1 MSPLQPLNKS
11 ARLAI
16 LCYVGI
22 SAIVFLL
29 MMIVGLVMR
38 ASQAQLIGVPPQFFY
53 QLMTA
58 HGGSMIVTSGLAA
71 SAVLWYF
78 LRRYTNLYT
87 PILWINLGLFLTG
100 VVLILGSIFIGGFA
114 GAWTFLFP
122 LPSHGLG
129 IWSTGA
135 ATAFIVGLLLIG
147 VGFLIFYLEVARAI
161 LKEYGSIPK
170 ALGWPQLFKN
180 SSDTMP
186 PATIV
191 AGTMVFIVNIL
202 GILAGAVVLVLI
214 LINLYVPRFEV
225 DPLLTKNLTYF
236 FGHVFINATI
246 YQAVIAVYELLP
258 QYTGRTWKVNKVFL
272 AAWTASSLMVMAVY
286 PHHLMMDFAMP
297 SWMAISAQIFSYANG
312 IPLIIVTA
320 WGALTIV
327 HRSGIKWDAA
337 SLLLMIAIFGW
348 SAGVIPAIIDA
359 TVAVNKV
366 MHNTLWVPGHFHF
379 YLLTGLVAM
388 LLGFMI
394 YMINGDDQSAP
405 INPNKPIDVKPMTAA
420 DTSAIWVYT
429 LGSIGFSMM
438 FLISGTA
445 SVPRRWAEHFP
456 EWIVYSQVATVFGS
470 FIVLA
475 MLILVIKIVIRLPKA
490 RTL

>member
-1 MSPLQPLNKS
+1 MTSVQPLGKS
-11 ARLAI
+11 SRAAI
-16 LCYVGI
+16 LTYLAA
-22 SAIVFLL
+22 SAAVFLL

-38 ASQAQLIGVPPQFFY
+38 ASQAQIIGVPPQFFY

-58 HGGSMIVTSGLAA
+58 HGGGMIVISGLAS

-78 LRRYTNLYT
+78 LRRYTSLYT

-100 VVLILGSIFIGGFA
+100 VVFVLSSIFIGGFA

-129 IWSTGA
+129 IWSTNA
-135 ATAFIVGLLLIG
+135 AASFVVGLLLIG

-170 ALGWPQLFKN
+170 ALGWPQLFAN
-180 SSDTMP
+180 SDAPMP

-214 LINLYVPRFEV
+214 LVNLYVPSFEV
-225 DPLLTKNLTYF
+225 DP
-236 FGHVFINATI
+236 
-246 YQAVIAVYELLP
+246 VYELLP
-258 QYTGRTWKVNKVFL
+258 QYTGRPWKVNRVFL
-272 AAWTASSLMVMAVY
+272 AAWTASSFMVMAVY
-286 PHHLMMDFAMP
+286 PHHLLLDFAMP
-297 SWMAISAQIFSYANG
+297 AWMLIAGQILSYANG

-337 SLLLMIAIFGW
+337 SLLLMIAMFGW

-379 YLLTGLVAM
+379 YLLIGLVAM
-388 LLGFMI
+388 LLGFMF
-394 YMINGDDQSAP
+394 YMINGDDEKNQKDNA
-405 INPNKPIDVKPMTAA
+405 KPVTFRPMTFF
-420 DTSAIWVYT
+420 DRSAILIYT
-429 LGSIGFSMM
+429 LGSIGFSLM
-438 FLISGTA
+438 FLVSGKA
-445 SVPRRWAEHFP
+445 SVPRRWAEHLP
-456 EWIVYSQVATVFGS
+456 EWVAYSQLATIFGAL
-470 FIVLA
+470 IVVA
-475 MLILVIKIVIRLPKA
+475 MLILVIKIIARLPKA
-490 RTL
+490 RTI

>member
-1 MSPLQPLNKS
+1 MSSLQPLSKS
-11 ARLAI
+11 SRLAI
-16 LCYVGI
+16 VIYLGA
-22 SAIVFLL
+22 SAAVFLL
-29 MMIVGLVMR
+29 MMVIGLVMR
-38 ASQAQLIGVPPQFFY
+38 AAQAELIGVPPQFFY

-58 HGGSMIVTSGLAA
+58 HGGGMVVTSGLAS

-87 PILWINLGLFLTG
+87 PVLWINLGLFLSG
-100 VVLILGSIFIGGFA
+100 VALILGSIFIGGFA

-129 IWSTGA
+129 LWDNTA
-135 ATAFIVGLLLIG
+135 ATAFVVGLLLIG
-147 VGFLIFYLEVARAI
+147 VGFLIFYLEIARAI
-161 LKEYGSIPK
+161 LKEFGSIPN
-170 ALGWPQLFKN
+170 ALGWPQLFAN
-180 SSDTMP
+180 SNTPMP

-202 GILAGAVVLVLI
+202 GIIAGAVVLILI
-214 LINLYVPRFEV
+214 LVNLYVPSFEV

-258 QYTGRTWKVNKVFL
+258 QYTGRPWKVNKVFL
-272 AAWTASSLMVMAVY
+272 AAWSASSLMVMAVY
-286 PHHLMMDFAMP
+286 PHHLLMDFAMP
-297 SWMAISAQIFSYANG
+297 TWALIAGQVLSYANG

-337 SLLLMIAIFGW
+337 SLLLMIAMFGW

-379 YLLTGLVAM
+379 YLLIGLVAM
-388 LLGFMI
+388 LLGFMF
-394 YMINGDDQSAP
+394 YMINGDDPASSHDKSTL
-405 INPNKPIDVKPMTAA
+405 ITYKPMTFF
-420 DTSAIWVYT
+420 DRSAVWVYT
-429 LGSIGFSMM
+429 LGSIGFSLM
-438 FLISGTA
+438 FLVSGKA
-445 SVPRRWAEHFP
+445 SVPRRWAEHLP
-456 EWIVYSQVATVFGS
+456 EWLVYSEIATAFGAL
-470 FIVLA
+470 IVLA
-475 MLILVIKIVIRLPKA
+475 MLIMVTKIVVRLPYS
-490 RTL
+490 RTI